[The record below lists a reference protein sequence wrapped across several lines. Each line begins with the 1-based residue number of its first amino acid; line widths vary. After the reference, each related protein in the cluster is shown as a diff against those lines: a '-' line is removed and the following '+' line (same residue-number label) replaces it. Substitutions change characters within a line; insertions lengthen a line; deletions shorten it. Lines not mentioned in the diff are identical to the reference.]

1 MKKYRNS
8 QSAFTLI
15 ELVVSCALIVA
26 ILGLLLTS
34 VDQTRRVVSS
44 TTARITQFQAARAGF
59 DAMTR
64 NLSQATLNT
73 YWDLDFDP
81 NNGNPVG
88 YRRQSDLHF
97 VSRKSAQ
104 QNAEDQFFASS
115 SSTAQ
120 EKQDAADETIYP
132 THSIFF
138 QAPIGFTA
146 TSDPTVVPLDSS
158 VRQYRSL
165 SNMLSVLGYYVK
177 WGEDLSLPKFI
188 LTNAA
193 SPDTALVPRR
203 FRYRLWEVTQPGEA
217 MMVYSNK
224 NYTNIGFDDVGN
236 VKSGT
241 ITPES
246 KFLLATDWVRFATGK
261 LPMLDAN
268 YAKILNIPT
277 KQSNDHILAD
287 NIIALIILPKLSERD
302 RSTPDALNDLT
313 DNFEYDSRPKSAFEG
328 QAIKLPLK
336 SPLKNLAAQLTQK
349 QLKQLHQLPPI
360 LQVTMVAIDEAS
372 AVKLHDY
379 SKANAYK
386 PPTWFKDL
394 SDAKQLTTVTNVADF
409 QKQLGDPAAPAPE
422 SLIGRL
428 SNVDGKQQTPKMN
441 YRVFTTDV
449 ILRNSKWQQIK

>member
-1 MKKYRNS
+1 MKNHPASR
-8 QSAFTLI
+8 SAFTLI

-34 VDQTRRVVSS
+34 VDQTRRVVNN

-81 NNGNPVG
+81 TNGNPVG

-97 VSRKSAQ
+97 VSRKAAQ
-104 QNAEDQFFASS
+104 KNAEDQFFAGS
-115 SSTAQ
+115 SSTPQ
-120 EKQDAADETIYP
+120 EKLDAADEMIYP

-138 QAPIGFTA
+138 QAPVGFTTMPDTTDA
-146 TSDPTVVPLDSS
+146 S
-158 VRQYRSL
+158 VNQYRSL
-165 SNMLSVLGYYVK
+165 SNMLSVLGYYIK
-177 WGEDLSLPKFI
+177 WGEDLRWPKFI
-188 LTNAA
+188 LPNAS

-203 FRYRLWEVTQPGEA
+203 YRYRLMEVVQPGEA
-217 MMVYSNK
+217 MMVYNNI
-224 NYTNIGFDDVGN
+224 NYTTIQFDDSGN
-236 VKSGT
+236 PVNGAIS
-241 ITPES
+241 PVS
-246 KFLLATDWVRFATGK
+246 PFNLPVDWVRFAAGK
-261 LPMLDAN
+261 FTITSDPK
-268 YAKILNIPT
+268 YIPRLNLKPQT
-277 KQSNDHILAD
+277 NNEHILAE
-287 NIIALIILPKLSERD
+287 NIVALIILPKLSERD

-313 DNFEYDSRPKSAFEG
+313 DNFEYDSRPKAAFDS

-336 SPLKNLAAQLTQK
+336 SSLKNLAAKLTPK

-360 LQVTMVAIDEAS
+360 LQVTMVAIDEPS

-394 SDAKQLTTVTNVADF
+394 TDKGQLTTVTNVADF
-409 QKQLGDPAAPAPE
+409 QKQLGDPSGPAPE
-422 SLIGRL
+422 SLIGLL
-428 SNVDGKQQTPKMN
+428 SNVDGKQKTPKMN